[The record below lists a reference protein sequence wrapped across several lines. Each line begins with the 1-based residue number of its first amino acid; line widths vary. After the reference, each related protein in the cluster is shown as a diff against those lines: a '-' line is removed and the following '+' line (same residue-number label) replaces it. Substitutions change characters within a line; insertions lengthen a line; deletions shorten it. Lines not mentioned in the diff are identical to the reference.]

1 MKKLIIFLILAIF
14 FVISCG
20 NSKKTENDADL
31 MPDEDET
38 DVDENEESEKEDED
52 DEDED
57 EDEDDDKIKAYNP
70 CRDLDYTDGTVTY
83 KEDGTFDC
91 ECIENYFWNGTRCT
105 TPCKCKGLANS
116 DGKCSAT
123 SMKEYS
129 CGCVNGYFWNG
140 KKCVNPCIKASCKDF
155 EHSTGKCRGENAFYY
170 TCGCVDGFYWW
181 GTTKGCIETKPGPAH
196 ICTGADKCYSTWEEI
211 KCRESGE
218 EFYGQDADYAA
229 IGFCVPRSFS
239 TDSSVENEPVIIDNN
254 LKIEWMYKFSDSI
267 YPWYNAVKYCEDIEY
282 GGHNDWRLPSPQE
295 LMTYP
300 PLSNADEELYL
311 WSSKSVHGNDPYAW
325 KINYPYKSAAIEPKT
340 AMHNVRCVRGEP
352 IDTPTSFKS
361 IDSNLVMD
369 YKNGL
374 MWSTANYTREKM
386 WNEALTECEKSTAS
400 GFSDWRL
407 PNINELATLMN
418 FEKNDPA
425 SDFPYPEDIPVYLWS
440 STTLESNIEESPGV
454 TIYGSGEIKNLRKSG
469 VEDNKNHVVCVR
481 NELCKENYFWNGVD
495 CVESP
500 CSGDPCKDAEHSD
513 GICHFESTE
522 TYSCGCVENYFWD
535 GTKCMNPCDTEPCKN
550 HEHSDNKCEPRD
562 KMRYTC
568 GCEEGFWWWG
578 QNKGCL
584 ERKPDLAHICTG
596 QTKCYDDEKE
606 IECPEKGEKFYGQDA
621 QYADLGY
628 CAPPN
633 YTIEKK
639 IENEPVVID
648 NYTGLSWQ
656 QNVYSPG
663 ASVPWSNY
671 KNYCSNST
679 YGGYDD
685 WRLPGVWEYKS
696 IMDFGRFH
704 PNVDPKYFPDTPPE
718 YFITSVSTSYSCG
731 ELPHITPATKVAW
744 IKFDHIETGY
754 YSGWCDTDPP
764 INGHARCVRGKAEG
778 TSQLKIAYSVDVTV
792 TIDKKFG
799 ILMTSWDYYAPSM
812 KWADAFDYCEN
823 LTYAGLSD
831 WRLMN
836 TREIQLFSGGQTSTS
851 AAYDPTKAEG
861 PLWKEITF
869 EDVRCIRDN
878 PCKNDEVWFESK
890 CMKNPCVNNPCAKKA
905 NSDGAC
911 QPINEEL
918 YSCRCGFYYYWNAE
932 SMKCVES
939 CKKSDC
945 KYTEHSDKQCYEDDP
960 KGYRCGCEEGYTWDF
975 DSKKCLDD
983 NETDDDSNND
993 ADSIET
999 PDIDADN
1006 ITVSDTDIAE
1016 TPDETNDTDEV

>member
-1 MKKLIIFLILAIF
+1 MKKFIVFILILMF
-14 FVISCG
+14 FVISCSS
-20 NSKKTENDADL
+20 SKKTENDTDL
-31 MPDEDET
+31 LPDED
-38 DVDENEESEKEDED
+38 VNDEAAVASDED
-52 DEDED
+52 DVLDED
-57 EDEDDDKIKAYNP
+57 NP
-70 CRDLDYTDGTVTY
+70 CE
-83 KEDGTFDC
+83 KM
-91 ECIENYFWNGTRCT
+91 
-105 TPCKCKGLANS
+105 ANS
-116 DGKCSAT
+116 NG
-123 SMKEYS
+123 EYFEYYDYNNGAEKKYK
-129 CGCVNGYFWNG
+129 CGC
-140 KKCVNPCIKASCKDF
+140 S
-155 EHSTGKCRGENAFYY
+155 ENSFQL
-170 TCGCVDGFYWW
+170 
-181 GTTKGCIETKPGPAH
+181 KPGCRKITYANV
-196 ICTGADKCYSTWEEI
+196 CTGVKECYSTWEKIE
-211 KCRESGE
+211 CREPGK
-218 EFYGQDADYAA
+218 EFYGQDVQYEELGYC
-229 IGFCVPRSFS
+229 IPKKFS
-239 TDSSVENEPVIIDNN
+239 IDKSVKDEWTVFDKN
-254 LKIEWMYKFSDSI
+254 LKIEWMNKISDET
-267 YPWYNAVKYCEDIEY
+267 YNWYDAILYCRDLKY
-282 GGHNDWRLPSPQE
+282 GGKDDWRLPLPQE
-295 LMTYP
+295 LLVAYDISVKSGVT
-300 PLSNADEELYL
+300 L
-311 WSSKSVHGNDPYAW
+311 WSDLVLANKDDSYAW
-325 KINYPYKSAAIEPKT
+325 KIDPNTMKISFAPK
-340 AMHNVRCVRGEP
+340 MEQNNVRCVRGDL
-352 IDTPTSFKS
+352 IDVESSFKS
-361 IDSNLVMD
+361 IDTNLVMD

-374 MWSTANYTREKM
+374 MWSTANFTRDKM
-386 WNEALTECEKSTAS
+386 WNEAFTECENSTVF

-407 PNINELATLMN
+407 PNIHELSTLLN

-425 SDFPYPEDIPVYLWS
+425 SDFPYPENIPVYFWS
-440 STTLESNIEESPGV
+440 STTLKSNIEESPGV
-454 TIYGSGEIKNLRKSG
+454 TIYGSGEIKNLYKPG
-469 VEDNKNHVVCVR
+469 VTKDYEDNMNRVVCVR
-481 NELCKENYFWNGVD
+481 NELCKEKYFWNGVD

-500 CSGDPCKDAEHSD
+500 CSKDPCKKDVHSD
-513 GICHFESTE
+513 GVCHFESTE
-522 TYSCGCVENYFWD
+522 SYSCGCVENYFWD
-535 GTKCMNPCDTEPCKN
+535 GTKCMNPCDAEPCKN
-550 HEHSDNKCEPRD
+550 HEHSDNKCKPRD

-606 IECPEKGEKFYGQDA
+606 IECPEKGEKYYGQDA

-639 IENEPVVID
+639 VENEPVVID
-648 NYTGLSWQ
+648 NYTGLSWHQ
-656 QNVYSPG
+656 KVYSPG

-671 KNYCSNST
+671 KNYCNNST

-685 WRLPGVWEYKS
+685 WRLPGVWEYKT
-696 IMDFGRFH
+696 IMDFGRYH
-704 PNVDPKYFPDTPPE
+704 PNIDPKYFPDTPPD
-718 YFITSVSTSYSCG
+718 YFITSVYYDYSCG

-754 YSGWCDTDPP
+754 YSGLCETDPYF
-764 INGHARCVRGKAEG
+764 NGHARCVRGKAEG
-778 TSQLKIAYSVDVTV
+778 TSQLKIAYSYDVTV

-799 ILMTSWDYYAPSM
+799 ILMTSWDFYAPSM

-861 PLWKEITF
+861 PLWKKITF

-878 PCKNDEVWFESK
+878 PCKSDEVWFESK
-890 CMKNPCVNNPCAKKA
+890 CMKSPCANNPCAKKA

-918 YSCRCGFYYYWNAE
+918 YSCRCDDFYYYWNTE

-939 CKKSDC
+939 CVKNKC

-983 NETDDDSNND
+983 NETDDESGND
-993 ADSIET
+993 ADSSET

-1006 ITVSDTDIAE
+1006 NAVSDMDIVE
-1016 TPDETNDTDEV
+1016 TADETNDADRL